1 MLHSVVAGRRY
12 VIGKGDDC
20 DLRVNGIYTSR
31 RHAELWFDA
40 GAWYVADAGST
51 NGLRMQQID
60 AAGIDPRQTQ
70 TAPPGGS
77 QTIRLQPRM
86 RLVLSARAEGPA
98 GEYPWIAM
106 GPGRSAAVAAT
117 PIAAAPHDAGD
128 LAGRAAPMTPR
139 TAVVTARSTEPVFE
153 MTESRA
159 AGSRVHAL
167 RRSELPITVG
177 RSRGQ
182 TVVIDWSF
190 AGRLGA
196 PSGHRRDRRRGG
208 ARHGPRRQRRR
219 TSAASTTPPAAHST
233 GRSARKR
240 SSAARCP
247 ASPPAC
253 SRSTGKRS
261 DDVAPPLSPGLLT
274 PLEPGRSD
282 RRAIVDDGTRTTQAL
297 YSGALRR
304 LAVAA
309 NSSCGSQHAVNED
322 ACSELDSREP
332 LFVVADGVGGGA
344 MAQAASRWL
353 VAHLHRAFDTR
364 APDAALV
371 GAVMLEADQAIAHA
385 HCPGDSTIPARRPSS
400 LPRRSTARAGRWL
413 LAWVGDCRAYRWS
426 AQASPRLALLTR
438 DDTFSNLG
446 EAPPAGGSADDPARM
461 VGNGA
466 TLGANVATH
475 DLACGD
481 LLILCSDG
489 VHKHLDDDAWARAL
503 ESSMNLADRCR
514 QLVVHARARG
524 SVDDA
529 TALLIER
536 QQPVSR
542 ARARP
547 ASDLGSRSR
556 S

>member
-1 MLHSVVAGRRY
+1 M
-12 VIGKGDDC
+12 
-20 DLRVNGIYTSR
+20 
-31 RHAELWFDA
+31 
-40 GAWYVADAGST
+40 
-51 NGLRMQQID
+51 
-60 AAGIDPRQTQ
+60 
-70 TAPPGGS
+70 
-77 QTIRLQPRM
+77 
-86 RLVLSARAEGPA
+86 
-98 GEYPWIAM
+98 
-106 GPGRSAAVAAT
+106 
-117 PIAAAPHDAGD
+117 
-128 LAGRAAPMTPR
+128 
-139 TAVVTARSTEPVFE
+139 
-153 MTESRA
+153 
-159 AGSRVHAL
+159 
-167 RRSELPITVG
+167 
-177 RSRGQ
+177 
-182 TVVIDWSF
+182 
-190 AGRLGA
+190 
-196 PSGHRRDRRRGG
+196 
-208 ARHGPRRQRRR
+208 
-219 TSAASTTPPAAHST
+219 
-233 GRSARKR
+233 
-240 SSAARCP
+240 
-247 ASPPAC
+247 
-253 SRSTGKRS
+253 
-261 DDVAPPLSPGLLT
+261 APPLSPGLLT

-282 RRAIVDDGTRTTQAL
+282 RRAVVDDGTRTTQAL
-297 YSGALRR
+297 YTGALRR

-385 HCPGDSTIPARRPSS
+385 IARVTPLPGAATVVLAAALDRPG
-400 LPRRSTARAGRWL
+400 GRWL